1 MTTTQTKPV
10 AHNGKSRPS
19 ASRQIPVRRLEVD
32 LREAE
37 FDRWIVPNDPIFS
50 HLLAVLSAVFPPGE
64 DFFVASVRMNKD
76 AIGDNERLQAQVKA
90 FIGQEAMH
98 SREHQRINGV
108 LDGLGHRTARAEKNL
123 RSLCNNLLK
132 LRPKT
137 LPLAMT
143 AAAEHLTGLFAE
155 VALGSEMTR
164 QTLFSHPDI
173 ESLITWHALEEL
185 EHKNVAFDVLGET
198 NSGYVIRIGGFVF
211 TLVFLAGFVIIEL
224 GRNLWEDRDE
234 IGREELATFR
244 HNFPRQT
251 LISGWF
257 VRQTLRYLRPGFHP
271 DDIETDHMIEEWREK
286 LSAKTT
292 ITAGMGA
299 AKSKN
304 AAARAAAAKAAAAKR
319 SGGSKAGPVNGSK
332 KSAD

>member
-1 MTTTQTKPV
+1 MTTTQSRPI
-10 AHNGKSRPS
+10 AANGKSRPS
-19 ASRQIPVRRLEVD
+19 AQRQIPVRRLDVE
-32 LREAE
+32 LREADL
-37 FDRWIVPNDPIFS
+37 DRWIVPNDPIFS

-76 AIGDNERLQAQVKA
+76 AIDPDDERLKAQVKA

-98 SREHQRINGV
+98 SREHLRINGV

-123 RSLCNNLLK
+123 RVLCNNLLK

-155 VALGSEMTR
+155 TALGSEMTR
-164 QTLFSHPDI
+164 QTLFSQPDI

-185 EHKNVAFDVLGET
+185 EHKNVAFDVLAET
-198 NSGYVIRIGGFVF
+198 NSGYVIRMGGFVF
-211 TLVFLAGFVIIEL
+211 TLVFLAGFVVIEL
-224 GRNLWEDRDE
+224 GRNLWEDRGE
-234 IGREELATFR
+234 IGREELKTFR

-251 LISGWF
+251 LLSGWA
-257 VRQTLRYLRPGFHP
+257 VRQLLKYMRPGFHP
-271 DDIETDHMIEEWREK
+271 DDIETDHLIEEWRET

-292 ITAGMGA
+292 ITAGMGS
-299 AKSKN
+299 AK
-304 AAARAAAAKAAAAKR
+304 AKAAGAKTKKPT
-319 SGGSKAGPVNGSK
+319 STKSSASKNGSK
-332 KSAD
+332 STSK